1 MPATETAVT
10 QPNNPYQ
17 PQPSY
22 PPQQYG
28 QPQNGQQYGQPQNGQ
43 QYGQPQ
49 YGQQPYGQQQ
59 YGQQYGQPQ
68 NSQPA
73 WEQQYDPAQYEQAQ
87 YGQAQY
93 GQPQQQ
99 YGYPPAPYGATSSM
113 QLASWG
119 IRVGAYLLDFA
130 LTFVGYL
137 VIGALAFGAASM
149 GSRGL
154 ILGVSVIGYAAM
166 VAFTIWNMCYR
177 MGTTGQSLGKKWV
190 GIKIVGI
197 ETGAPIGFGSAF
209 VRQLCHI
216 LDGFFFIGYLFPL
229 WDERK
234 QTFAD
239 KICNTLSVR
248 V

>member
-1 MPATETAVT
+1 VN

-17 PQPSY
+17 QQPY

-28 QPQNGQQYGQPQNGQ
+28 QQQPYGQQPYGQPQYDQQGYGQ

-49 YGQQPYGQQQ
+49 YGQQ
-59 YGQQYGQPQ
+59 
-68 NSQPA
+68 A
-73 WEQQYDPAQYEQAQ
+73 
-87 YGQAQY
+87 Y
-93 GQPQQQ
+93 GQPQQFG
-99 YGYPPAPYGATSSM
+99 GYPPAPYGGPAASM
-113 QLASWG
+113 ELASWG

-130 LTFVGYL
+130 LIMVGYFI
-137 VIGALAFGAASM
+137 IGGLAFAAASM
-149 GSRGL
+149 RSNALVG
-154 ILGVSVIGYAAM
+154 IIVAVGYAVV
-166 VAFTIWNMCYR
+166 VAFAIWNMCYR

-197 ETGAPIGFGSAF
+197 DTGQPIGFGSAF

-248 V
+248 A